1 MIIRCGRVAGGA
13 PEAGPVC
20 RGRRAG
26 CCCGLTIIELVMVL
40 AIISTLAAIGIPLYA
55 DVTERARVIKAVSD
69 IRILEGE
76 IAVFEATY
84 ERLPTDLAEIGRDTL
99 RDPWGTPYQY
109 LNFATLDNNGKG
121 KMRKDRFLVPL
132 NSTYDLYANG
142 KDGDTQPPLT
152 AMVSHD
158 DVVRANDGGFLGLAS
173 DY

>member
-1 MIIRCGRVAGGA
+1 MRRVGD
-13 PEAGPVC
+13 C
-20 RGRRAG
+20 RGFT
-26 CCCGLTIIELVMVL
+26 LIELVMVM
-40 AIISTLAAIGIPLYA
+40 AIISTLAAIGIPLYN
-55 DVTERARVIKAVSD
+55 DVTERARVIKAVAD

-84 ERLPTDLAEIGRDTL
+84 ERLPTDLAEIGRGIL
-99 RDPWGTPYQY
+99 LDPWGTPYQY
-109 LNFATLDNNGKG
+109 LNFSTLGNNAQGQ
-121 KMRKDRFLVPL
+121 MRKDQFLVPL